1 MTSNHLGESVHDLLD
16 GRMNATQSASAMG
29 HFAECEECSARWGEL
44 RTAREALNSSSVGID
59 MRFAQQLLD
68 RDRMANIAKGES
80 KHRARAAKGRNRRPV
95 MLALSALAVAGAGV
109 GAAYYVGGPDTIP
122 VEFATAS
129 AATGGQSV
137 AAINPAGMRSEEH
150 MRAWV
155 HPDWQDSGLVPIE
168 ARVVLAD
175 NGSDVLIVSLLAGV
189 DPVVVT
195 EQRGKLALHLVA
207 DLPRADVQGIDAY
220 IVRVEPAQIV
230 WQSGD
235 VVVSMACD
243 CAMVTLETVAGTFP
257 MTTEPGFVDRI
268 VTGLGELTGTF
279 TGN

>member
-1 MTSNHLGESVHDLLD
+1 
-16 GRMNATQSASAMG
+16 
-29 HFAECEECSARWGEL
+29 
-44 RTAREALNSSSVGID
+44 
-59 MRFAQQLLD
+59 
-68 RDRMANIAKGES
+68 MANIAKGES

-95 MLALSALAVAGAGV
+95 ALAVSALAVAGAGV

-122 VEFATAS
+122 VEFAAAS
-129 AATGGQSV
+129 AESGGQSV
-137 AAINPAGMRSEEH
+137 ASINPEGMRSEED

-155 HPDWQDSGLVPIE
+155 RPDWQDSGLVPIE

-175 NGSDVLIVSLLAGV
+175 NGSHVLIASLLAGT

-195 EQRGKLALHLVA
+195 EQHGKLALHLVA
-207 DLPRADVQGIDAY
+207 DLPQADVQGIDAY

-257 MTTEPGFVDRI
+257 TTTESGFVDRI
-268 VTGLGELTGTF
+268 VTGLGELTGTL